1 MQQYLLLAPVLLPL
15 LGGLPVF
22 KMNERIPRRRYV
34 TVLLALE
41 VPALLAVDWSGSA
54 VLPVLQLWGGA
65 RVVLGADALG
75 RLFALLVAVLW
86 LIVSVF
92 ADEYMT
98 HEHNQARFFG
108 FYVTSLGSLIGICLA
123 GNLVTLYL
131 FYEMMT
137 LLTVFLVIHA
147 GNNKAID
154 AGLKYLGFS
163 VCGAALGLLGMFY
176 LQQFQTTDL
185 FAAGGTLD
193 AAAAAANAGGLR
205 VALLL
210 MLLGFGA
217 KAGVMPL
224 FAWLPTAHPV
234 APSPAS
240 AVLSGLITKMGVLA
254 MIRVIYFQFGGA
266 FLADSWVQT
275 VMLCLAIFTVFMGS
289 MLAYKEKTL
298 KKRLAYSTVSQVSY
312 ILFGILLVSP
322 EGFYGGLLQLVFHAI
337 AKNGLFMA
345 AGGIIYHLYKTRVNQ
360 LQGAG
365 LKLPYIMWC
374 FALYALSLIGIPP
387 TAGFVSKWYLA
398 QGGLLHG
405 TLGLVGTAV
414 LMVSALLT
422 AGYLLPIVTDAFFH
436 GEDFHAERLHEPQKQ
451 HLNWHMRGPM
461 MVLSVSVVLLGIFP
475 HALDFLIEPVMALLF
490 S

>member
-34 TVLLALE
+34 TALLVLE
-41 VPALLAVDWSGSA
+41 VLAVLAVDWKGGY

-65 RVVLGADALG
+65 RLVLGADVLG

-98 HEHNQARFFG
+98 HEHNQGRFFG

-131 FYEMMT
+131 FFEMMT
-137 LLTVFLVIHA
+137 LLTVFLVIHV

-163 VCGAALGLLGMFY
+163 VCGAAMGLLGMFY
-176 LQQFQTTDL
+176 LQQYQTTDL

-217 KAGVMPL
+217 KAGVLPL

-254 MIRVIYFQFGGA
+254 IIRVIYFQFGGD
-266 FLADSWVQT
+266 FLAGSWVQT
-275 VMLCLAIFTVFMGS
+275 VVLCLAIFTVFMGS

-312 ILFGILLVSP
+312 ILFGLLLVNP
-322 EGFYGGLLQLVFHAI
+322 EGFYGALLQLVFHAI

-345 AGGIIYHLYKTRVNQ
+345 AGAIIFHLYKTHTYE

-365 LKLPYIMWC
+365 KHLPIIMWC

-398 QGGLLHG
+398 QGGLAFG
-405 TLGLVGTAV
+405 VMGLVGTAV

-422 AGYLLPIVTDAFFH
+422 AGYLLPIVTDAFFP
-436 GEDFHAERLHEPQKQ
+436 GDGFDYSKLHEPQKKHYNLQ
-451 HLNWHMRGPM
+451 MRVPM
-461 MVLSVSVVLLGIFP
+461 LILGVSLVVLGLFP
-475 HALDFLIEPVMALLF
+475 NLLDGLTEPILAMLF
-490 S
+490 

>member
-1 MQQYLLLAPVLLPL
+1 MQQYLLSVPVLLPL

-22 KMNERIPRRRYV
+22 KMNERKPRRLYV
-34 TVLLALE
+34 TVLLVLE
-41 VPALLAVDWSGSA
+41 VLALLVVDWQGA

-65 RVVLGADALG
+65 RIVLGTDAVG
-75 RLFALLVAVLW
+75 RLFGLLVAGLW

-108 FYVTSLGSLIGICLA
+108 FYVMSLGSLIGICMA

-137 LLTVFLVIHA
+137 LLTVFLVIHT
-147 GNNKAID
+147 GTNKAID
-154 AGLKYLGFS
+154 AGIKYLGFS

-185 FAAGGTLD
+185 FVAGGTLD

-217 KAGVMPL
+217 KAGVLPL

-254 MIRVIYFQFGGA
+254 MIRVVYFQFGGD
-266 FLADSWVQT
+266 FLAGSWVQT
-275 VMLCLAIFTVFMGS
+275 VVLGLAIFTVFMGS

-312 ILFGILLVSP
+312 ILFGLLLVSP
-322 EGFYGGLLQLVFHAI
+322 EGFYGALLQLVFHAI

-345 AGGIIYHLYKTRVNQ
+345 AGAIIFHLYKTHTYE

-365 LKLPYIMWC
+365 KHLPVIMWC

-398 QGGLLHG
+398 QGGLAFG
-405 TLGLVGTAV
+405 VMGFVGTAV

-422 AGYLLPIVTDAFFH
+422 AGYLLPIVTDAFFP
-436 GEDFHAERLHEPQKQ
+436 GDDFAYEKLHEPQKK
-451 HLNWHMRGPM
+451 HLNLNMRVPM
-461 MVLSVSVVLLGIFP
+461 LILGVSLVVLGLFP
-475 HALDFLIEPVMALLF
+475 NLLDGLTEPILAMLF
-490 S
+490 

>member
-1 MQQYLLLAPVLLPL
+1 MQQYLLLVPVLLPL

-34 TVLLALE
+34 SVLLVLE
-41 VPALLAVDWSGSA
+41 LAALLVINWHADT

-65 RVVLGADALG
+65 RVVLGADGLG
-75 RLFALLVAVLW
+75 RLFALLVAALW
-86 LIVSVF
+86 LVVSVF

-108 FYVTSLGSLIGICLA
+108 FYVLSLGSLIGICMA
-123 GNLVTLYL
+123 ANLVTLYL

-137 LLTVFLVIHA
+137 LLTVFLVIHT
-147 GNNKAID
+147 GTNKAID
-154 AGLKYLGFS
+154 AGIKYLGFS

-176 LQQFQTTDL
+176 LQQYQTTDL
-185 FAAGGTLD
+185 FAAGGTLV
-193 AAAAAANAGGLR
+193 AEAPIGQLR
-205 VALLL
+205 VALFL
-210 MLLGFGA
+210 MLVGFGA

-254 MIRVIYFQFGGA
+254 MIRVIYYQFGGS
-266 FLADSWVQT
+266 FLSGSWVQT
-275 VMLCLAIFTVFMGS
+275 AMLCLAIFTVFMGS

-322 EGFYGGLLQLVFHAI
+322 EGFYGALLQLVFHAI

-345 AGGIIYHLYKTRVNQ
+345 AGGIIYHLYKTRVDQ
-360 LQGAG
+360 MQGAG
-365 LKLPYIMWC
+365 RFLPVIMGC
-374 FALYALSLIGIPP
+374 FVVYALSLVGIPP
-387 TAGFVSKWYLA
+387 SGGFVSKWYLA
-398 QGGLLHG
+398 QAGLG
-405 TLGLVGTAV
+405 FGVLGFVGAAV
-414 LMVSALLT
+414 LMISALLT
-422 AGYLLPIVTDAFFH
+422 AGYLLPIITDAFFP
-436 GEDFHAERLHEPQKQ
+436 GEKFHFENLHEPQKE
-451 HLNWHMRGPM
+451 HLNWHMRAPM
-461 MVLSVSVVLLGIFP
+461 ILLAIATVMLAVFSDS
-475 HALDFLIEPVMALLF
+475 LNFLTEPIMALLF

>member
-1 MQQYLLLAPVLLPL
+1 MQHGLLLAPVLLPL

-22 KMNERIPRRRYV
+22 KMDTRETRRRYV

-41 VPALLAVDWSGSA
+41 LVSLLLLDWNGS
-54 VLPVLQLWGGA
+54 VLPVLELWGGA
-65 RVVLGADALG
+65 RLVLGADSLG
-75 RLFALLVAVLW
+75 RLFALLVAALW
-86 LIVSVF
+86 LIVSIF

-98 HEHNQARFFG
+98 HERNQARFFG
-108 FYVTSLGSLIGICLA
+108 FYVTSLGALIGICLA
-123 GNLVTLYL
+123 ANLVTLYL

-147 GNNKAID
+147 GTNKAID
-154 AGLKYLGFS
+154 AGIKYLGFS

-176 LQQFQTTDL
+176 LQQYQTTDL
-185 FAAGGTLD
+185 FVAGGTLAD
-193 AAAAAANAGGLR
+193 AQAPGLKG
-205 VALLL
+205 ALFC
-210 MLLGFGA
+210 MLVGFGA

-254 MIRVIYFQFGGA
+254 MIRVIYFQFGGD
-266 FLADSWVQT
+266 FLSGTWVQT
-275 VMLCLAIFTVFMGS
+275 VLMCLAIFTVFMGS

-312 ILFGILLVSP
+312 ILFGLLLVTP
-322 EGFYGGLLQLVFHAI
+322 EGVYGALLQLVFHAI

-345 AGGIIYHLYKTRVNQ
+345 AGGIIYHLYKTRVDR
-360 LQGAG
+360 LHGAG
-365 LKLPYIMWC
+365 RFLPVIMWC
-374 FALYALSLIGIPP
+374 FTVYTLSLIGIPP
-387 TAGFVSKWYLA
+387 TGGFVSKWFLA
-398 QGGLLHG
+398 QGGLAFG
-405 TLGLVGTAV
+405 VIGIVGTAV

-422 AGYLLPIVTDAFFH
+422 AGYLLPIVTDAFFP
-436 GEDFHAERLHEPQKQ
+436 GEAFHYENLHEPQKE

-461 MVLSVSVVLLGIFP
+461 LLLAVAVVVLGVFP
-475 HALDFLIEPVMALLF
+475 DLLDFLIEPIMAMLF
-490 S
+490 T

>member
-1 MQQYLLLAPVLLPL
+1 MQHALLLVPVLLPL
-15 LGGLPVF
+15 AGGLPVF
-22 KMNERIPRRRYV
+22 KMNDREHRRTYV
-34 TVLLALE
+34 TVLLVLE
-41 VPALLAVDWSGSA
+41 VLALLLLDWQGQ
-54 VLPVLQLWGGA
+54 VLPVMQLWGGA
-65 RVVLGADALG
+65 RIVLGADRLG

-123 GNLVTLYL
+123 ANLVTLYL

-147 GNNKAID
+147 GTNKAID
-154 AGLKYLGFS
+154 AGIKYLGFS

-176 LQQFQTTDL
+176 LQQHQTTDL
-185 FAAGGTLD
+185 FVAGGTLVD
-193 AAAAAANAGGLR
+193 GQVAGLY

-210 MLLGFGA
+210 MLVGFGA

-254 MIRVIYFQFGGA
+254 MIRVIYFQFGA
-266 FLADSWVQT
+266 DFLSGSWVQT
-275 VMLCLAIFTVFMGS
+275 VMLCLSIFTVFMGS
-289 MLAYKEKTL
+289 MLAFKEKTL

-312 ILFGILLVSP
+312 ILFGLLLVSP
-322 EGFYGGLLQLVFHAI
+322 EGFRGALLQLVYHAI

-345 AGGIIYHLYKTRVNQ
+345 AGAIIYHLYKTKVNQ

-365 LKLPYIMWC
+365 LRLPVIMWC
-374 FALYALSLIGIPP
+374 FALYSLSLIGIPP

-398 QGGLLHG
+398 QGGLMFG
-405 TLGLVGTAV
+405 TLGMVGAAV

-422 AGYLLPIVTDAFFH
+422 AGYLLPIVSDAFFPGDH
-436 GEDFHAERLHEPQKQ
+436 FDTERLHQPQKK
-451 HLNWHMRGPM
+451 HLNWRMRGPM
-461 MVLSVSVVLLGIFP
+461 LLLSVGVVMLGIFP
-475 HALDFLIEPVMALLF
+475 NALNWLIEPIMAMLF

>member
-1 MQQYLLLAPVLLPL
+1 MQQEMLLVPVLLPL

-22 KMNERIPRRRYV
+22 KLNEREPRRIYV
-34 TVLLALE
+34 TMLLALE
-41 VPALLAVDWSGSA
+41 LMFLLMTDWQG
-54 VLPVLQLWGGA
+54 VTLPVLELWGGA
-65 RVVLGADALG
+65 RIVLATDSVS
-75 RLFALLVAVLW
+75 RLFAFLVAVLW

-176 LQQFQTTDL
+176 LQQHQTTDL
-185 FAAGGTLD
+185 FVAGGVLGNVWTPMLEVS
-193 AAAAAANAGGLR
+193 LF
-205 VALLL
+205 L
-210 MLLGFGA
+210 MLIGFGA
-217 KAGVMPL
+217 KAGLVPL

-254 MIRVIYFQFGGA
+254 MIRVIYFQFGA
-266 FLADSWVQT
+266 DFLAGSWVQT
-275 VMLCLAIFTVFMGS
+275 VLLCLAIFTVFMGS

-322 EGFYGGLLQLVFHAI
+322 EGFYGALLQLVYHAI

-345 AGGIIYHLYKTRVNQ
+345 AGAIIFRLYKTKVNQ

-374 FALYALSLIGIPP
+374 FALYSLSLIGIPP

-398 QGGLLHG
+398 QGGLG
-405 TLGLVGTAV
+405 FGVLGMVGTAV

-422 AGYLLPIVTDAFFH
+422 AGYLLPIVTDAFFP
-436 GEDFHAERLHEPQKQ
+436 GDDFHTERLHEPQKQ

-461 MVLSVSVVLLGIFP
+461 LVLAVGVVVLGIFP
-475 HALDFLIEPVMALLF
+475 NLLDTFTEPIMALLF

>member
-1 MQQYLLLAPVLLPL
+1 MQQYLLLVPVLLPL

-34 TVLLALE
+34 TVLLVLE
-41 VPALLAVDWSGSA
+41 LVSLLLVSGHRGI
-54 VLPVLQLWGGA
+54 LPVLELWGGA
-65 RVVLGADALG
+65 RVVLWCDGLG
-75 RLFALLVAVLW
+75 RLFALLVAALW
-86 LIVSVF
+86 LVVSVF

-108 FYVTSLGSLIGICLA
+108 FYVLSLGSLIGICMA
-123 GNLVTLYL
+123 ANLVTLYL

-147 GNNKAID
+147 GTNKAID
-154 AGLKYLGFS
+154 AGIKYLGFS

-176 LQQFQTTDL
+176 LQQYQTTDL
-185 FAAGGTLD
+185 FAAGGTLIGD
-193 AAAAAANAGGLR
+193 APVAQLR
-205 VALLL
+205 VALFL
-210 MLLGFGA
+210 MLIGFGA

-254 MIRVIYFQFGGA
+254 MIRVIYYQFGA
-266 FLADSWVQT
+266 DFLSGTWVQQ
-275 VMLCLAIFTVFMGS
+275 VMLWLAIFTVFMGS

-312 ILFGILLVSP
+312 ILFGLLLVCP
-322 EGFYGGLLQLVFHAI
+322 EGFYGALLQLVFHAI

-345 AGGIIYHLYKTRVNQ
+345 AGGIIYHLYKTRVDR

-365 LKLPYIMWC
+365 RFLPVIMGC
-374 FALYALSLIGIPP
+374 FAVYALSLIGIPP
-387 TAGFVSKWYLA
+387 TGGFVSKWYLA
-398 QGGLLHG
+398 QAGLG
-405 TLGLVGTAV
+405 FGTAGIVGVSV
-414 LMVSALLT
+414 LMISALLT
-422 AGYLLPIVTDAFFH
+422 AGYLLPIVTDAFFP
-436 GEDFHAERLHEPQKQ
+436 GEKFHFENLHEPQKE
-451 HLNWHMRGPM
+451 HLNWHMRAPM
-461 MVLSVSVVLLGIFP
+461 IVLAIAVVVLGVFPDLLGG
-475 HALDFLIEPVMALLF
+475 LIAPIMAQLF
-490 S
+490 

>member
-41 VPALLAVDWSGSA
+41 VLALLAVDWSGSA

-65 RVVLGADALG
+65 RVVLGADGLG
-75 RLFALLVAVLW
+75 RLFALLVAALW
-86 LIVSVF
+86 LVVSVF

-108 FYVTSLGSLIGICLA
+108 FYVLSLGSLIGICMA
-123 GNLVTLYL
+123 ANLVTLYL

-137 LLTVFLVIHA
+137 LLTVFLVIHT
-147 GNNKAID
+147 GTNKSID
-154 AGLKYLGFS
+154 AGIKYLGFS

-176 LQQFQTTDL
+176 LQQYQTTDL
-185 FAAGGTLD
+185 FAAGGTLIAD
-193 AAAAAANAGGLR
+193 APMGQLR
-205 VALLL
+205 VALFL
-210 MLLGFGA
+210 MLIGFGA

-254 MIRVIYFQFGGA
+254 MIRVIYYQFGGS
-266 FLADSWVQT
+266 FLSGSWVQT
-275 VMLCLAIFTVFMGS
+275 AMLCLAIFTVFMGS

-322 EGFYGGLLQLVFHAI
+322 EGFYGALLQLVFHAI

-345 AGGIIYHLYKTRVNQ
+345 AGGIIYHLYKTRVDQ
-360 LQGAG
+360 MQGAG
-365 LKLPYIMWC
+365 RFLPVIMGC
-374 FALYALSLIGIPP
+374 FAVYALSLIGIPP
-387 TAGFVSKWYLA
+387 SGGFVSKWYLA
-398 QGGLLHG
+398 QAGLG
-405 TLGLVGTAV
+405 FGVLGFVGAAV
-414 LMVSALLT
+414 LMISALLT
-422 AGYLLPIVTDAFFH
+422 AGYLLPVTINGFLPGA
-436 GEDFHAERLHEPQKQ
+436 DFDYSTLKKNEPA
-451 HLNWHMRGPM
+451 LIMLLPVM
-461 MVLSVSVVLLGIFP
+461 LLGFLAVIFGVFP
-475 HALDFLIEPVMALLF
+475 APFIGYISGIVNAVL
-490 S
+490 

>member
-1 MQQYLLLAPVLLPL
+1 MQHILLLVPVLLPL

-22 KMNERIPRRRYV
+22 KMNNRTSRCRYV
-34 TVLLALE
+34 TVLLVLE
-41 VPALLAVDWSGSA
+41 VLALLAVDWQGDA
-54 VLPVLQLWGGA
+54 LPLLSLWGGA
-65 RVVLGADALG
+65 RVVLAADTVG

-108 FYVTSLGSLIGICLA
+108 FYVLSLGSLIGICLA

-147 GNNKAID
+147 GTNKAVD
-154 AGLKYLGFS
+154 AGIKYLGFS

-176 LQQFQTTDL
+176 LQQFTTTDL
-185 FAAGGTLD
+185 FTAGGTLD

-217 KAGVMPL
+217 KAGVLPL

-254 MIRVIYFQFGGA
+254 MIRVVYFQFGGA
-266 FLADSWVQT
+266 FLAGTWVQT
-275 VMLCLAIFTVFMGS
+275 VVLSLAIFTVFMGS

-312 ILFGILLVSP
+312 ILFGLLLVSP
-322 EGFYGGLLQLVFHAI
+322 EGFYGALLQLVFHAI

-345 AGGIIYHLYKTRVNQ
+345 AGAIIYHLYKTHTYE
-360 LQGAG
+360 LKGAG
-365 LKLPYIMWC
+365 RYLPVIMWG
-374 FALYALSLIGIPP
+374 FALFSLSLIGVPP
-387 TAGFVSKWYLA
+387 MAGFVSKWYLA
-398 QGGLLHG
+398 QGGLAFG
-405 TLGLVGTAV
+405 VLGFVGTAV

-422 AGYLLPIVTDAFFH
+422 AGYLLPIVTDAFFP
-436 GEDFHAERLHEPQKQ
+436 GADFEYESLHHPQKK
-451 HLNWHMRGPM
+451 HLNLNMRGPI
-461 MVLSVSVVLLGIFP
+461 LLLAVSLVVLGLFP
-475 HALDFLIEPVMALLF
+475 NLLNGLTEPILALLF
-490 S
+490 

>member
-1 MQQYLLLAPVLLPL
+1 MQQYLLSVPVLLPL

-22 KMNERIPRRRYV
+22 KMNKREPRRLYV
-34 TVLLALE
+34 TVLLVLE
-41 VPALLAVDWSGSA
+41 VLALSVVDWQGA

-65 RVVLGADALG
+65 RIVLGTDAVG

-108 FYVTSLGSLIGICLA
+108 FYVLSLGSLIGICMA

-147 GNNKAID
+147 GTNKAID
-154 AGLKYLGFS
+154 AGIKYLGFS

-185 FAAGGTLD
+185 FVAGGTLD

-217 KAGVMPL
+217 KAGVLPL

-254 MIRVIYFQFGGA
+254 MIRVIYFQFGRD
-266 FLADSWVQT
+266 FLAGSWVQT
-275 VMLCLAIFTVFMGS
+275 VVLCLAIFTVFMGS

-312 ILFGILLVSP
+312 ILFGLLLVSP
-322 EGFYGGLLQLVFHAI
+322 EGFYGALLQLVFHAI

-345 AGGIIYHLYKTRVNQ
+345 AGAIIFHLYKTRTDE
-360 LQGAG
+360 LKGAG
-365 LKLPYIMWC
+365 KYLPVIMWC

-398 QGGLLHG
+398 QGGLSYG
-405 TLGLVGTAV
+405 VMGFVGTAV

-422 AGYLLPIVTDAFFH
+422 AGYLLPIVTDAFFP
-436 GEDFHAERLHEPQKQ
+436 GDGFDYSKLHKPQKKHYNLQ
-451 HLNWHMRGPM
+451 MRVPM
-461 MVLSVSVVLLGIFP
+461 LILGVSLVVLGLFP
-475 HALDFLIEPVMALLF
+475 NLLDGLTEPILAMLF
-490 S
+490 